1 MIEKIDGTILT
12 IDGKRY
18 DALRDLECLEE
29 ASGRQKTYLRKPTK
43 IKVYKELKSMDADLF
58 NAVTT
63 RYWWTTELDNAVN
76 GVATQVESNTNTNGG
91 VNLMDNQMLSKL
103 ITAIDNIS
111 DMHKIEFAEQKVEQ
125 YAKDFIEKTYGKLP
139 VTYDIRV
146 TDTDVKRIEGQT
158 HKIFPKVLK
167 YVNMGKNIML
177 VGPAG
182 TGKNYM
188 CEQIANALGGKFFYT
203 NSLTLEYKLTGY
215 EDASGKYHS
224 TPIRDALD
232 YANAHLD
239 EQVILMLDEF
249 DTSSSEV
256 ATLANS
262 LLANRYMN
270 FADGKRITAPSN
282 VKFICGANTFGT
294 GADALYVSRNVLDA
308 ATLDRFIV
316 VKMNYDTNLETHLCP
331 DNELKQFI
339 YDIRKS
345 AKKNH
350 INAVFGMR
358 CLTNAYEM
366 LMNDIS
372 RQDIVQDAII
382 KGLGE
387 DDINV
392 IKHDLDT
399 SNSWYK
405 EFKFVDFE

>member
-1 MIEKIDGTILT
+1 VL
-12 IDGKRY
+12 
-18 DALRDLECLEE
+18 
-29 ASGRQKTYLRKPTK
+29 
-43 IKVYKELKSMDADLF
+43 KELKGTDPELF
-58 NAVTT
+58 ERITHT
-63 RYWWTTELDNAVN
+63 YWWSQFEDAVN
-76 GVATQVESNTNTNGG
+76 GVTTPTNNESEGMS
-91 VNLMDNQMLSKL
+91 LMNNESLTKL
-103 ITAIDNIS
+103 ISAIEGIS
-111 DMHKIEFAEQKVEQ
+111 DMHKIEFAEQKVEE
-125 YAKDFIEKTYGKLP
+125 YAKQFIEKTYGKLP

-146 TDTDVKRIEGQT
+146 SDTETKRIEGHT

-215 EDASGKYHS
+215 EDANGKYHS
-224 TPIRDALD
+224 TPVRDALD
-232 YANAHLD
+232 YANQHLD
-239 EQVILMLDEF
+239 ENVILMLDEF

-270 FADGKRITAPSN
+270 FADGKCIHAPKN

-316 VKMNYDTNLETHLCP
+316 VKMNYDKNLESHLCP
-331 DNELKQFI
+331 NDSLKSFI

-358 CLTNAYEM
+358 CLTNAYDM
-366 LMNDIS
+366 FVNDIPME
-372 RQDIVQDAII
+372 DIVQDAII

-387 DDINV
+387 DDIKI
-392 IKHDLDT
+392 IKNDLDS
-399 SNSWYK
+399 SNEWYK
-405 EFKFVDFE
+405 AFKFVDFES